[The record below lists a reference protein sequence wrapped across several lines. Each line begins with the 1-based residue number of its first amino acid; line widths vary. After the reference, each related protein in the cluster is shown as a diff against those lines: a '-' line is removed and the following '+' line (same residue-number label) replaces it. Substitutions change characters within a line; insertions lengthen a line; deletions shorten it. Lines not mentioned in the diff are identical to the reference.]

1 MKHKFLHHFNGRR
14 TGRQSACRASTLF
27 LTIILFTS
35 NPCTAQSGPKS
46 SPRSAKQHSE
56 VTLKSVSFH
65 SASLDREMH
74 YVVLLPVGY
83 NTSEQRY
90 PVLFLLHG
98 LYGDDQNWSTRTN
111 LAKYAKNLHLIIA
124 MPDAGNSWYVN
135 SATNP
140 AEKYEDYIIK
150 DFLEEIDTR
159 YRTIREG
166 YARAIAGL
174 SMGGYA
180 AVKFSLKYPHL
191 FAYAG
196 GISAALD
203 APADLDETHPEFR
216 DNLRK
221 AFGEPGNPV
230 RSEND
235 VYVLLLHAEIKALPY
250 FYLDCGS
257 DDSFLDANRKFVF
270 SLRQRKAPYEF
281 HELQGG
287 HTWEYWDAAI
297 DRFLIRLARSNFAHG
312 AMLAGAAW
320 TKEHRPFR
328 AS

>member
-1 MKHKFLHHFNGRR
+1 MKHKFLHHSYRR
-14 TGRQSACRASTLF
+14 PTGLRSACRALALSV
-27 LTIILFTS
+27 TIILFTS
-35 NPCTAQSGPKS
+35 NPCAAQNGPKA

-56 VTLKSVSFH
+56 VTLKSASFH
-65 SASLDREMH
+65 SASLNREMH

-83 NTSEQRY
+83 DASEQRY

-98 LYGDDQNWSTRTN
+98 LYGDDKNWSTRTN
-111 LAKYAKNLHLIIA
+111 LAKYTRNLHLIIA

-135 SATNP
+135 SAMNP
-140 AEKYEDYIIK
+140 TEKYEDYIIK
-150 DFLEEIDTR
+150 DFIEEIDTH

-166 YARAIAGL
+166 YARAITGL

-180 AVKFSLKYPHL
+180 AVKFSLKYPNL
-191 FAYAG
+191 FAFAG

-221 AFGEPGNPV
+221 AFGERGNPV
-230 RSEND
+230 RSQND
-235 VYVLLLHAEIKALPY
+235 VFVLLLHADIKALPY

-257 DDSFLDANRKFVF
+257 DDSFLDVNRKFAL
-270 SLRQRKAPYEF
+270 SLRQLKAPYEF

-287 HTWEYWDAAI
+287 HTWEYWDTAI
-297 DRFLIRLARSNFAHG
+297 DRFLIALAKSNFAHG
-312 AMLAGAAW
+312 AMLSVTARA
-320 TKEHRPFR
+320 KENRPFR
-328 AS
+328 AT

>member
-1 MKHKFLHHFNGRR
+1 MKHKSLHHLHRR
-14 TGRQSACRASTLF
+14 RIDFQSVCRASALF
-27 LTIILFTS
+27 VTIICFTS
-35 NPCTAQSGPKS
+35 NPSTAQGGPKA

-65 SASLDREMH
+65 SASLSQEMH

-98 LYGDDQNWSTRTN
+98 LYGDDQNWSTRTS
-111 LAKYAKNLHLIIA
+111 LAKYARSLHLIIA

-135 SATNP
+135 SATHP
-140 AEKYEDYIIK
+140 EEKYEDYIVK
-150 DFLEEIDTR
+150 DFIEEIDTQ

-180 AVKFSLKYPHL
+180 AVKFSLKYPNL

-203 APADLDETHPEFR
+203 APGDLDETHPEFR
-216 DNLRK
+216 DSLRK
-221 AFGEPGNPV
+221 AFGEAGNPF
-230 RSEND
+230 RPQND
-235 VYVLLLHAEIKALPY
+235 VFALLSRADMRDLPY

-257 DDSFLDANRKFVF
+257 GDMFLEVNRKFVARLQQLK
-270 SLRQRKAPYEF
+270 SPYEF

-287 HTWEYWDAAI
+287 HTWNYWDAAI
-297 DRFLIRLARSNFAHG
+297 ERFLYMLARHHFANG
-312 AMLAGAAW
+312 AIHKGAGEAVGR
-320 TKEHRPFR
+320 TP
-328 AS
+328 